1 MERNEP
7 DAQRLPS
14 AGSDSERVSISRL
27 LTMLSSGCRVGVAIA
42 NYNSG
47 PLLAECL
54 SSLQKNAGERILA
67 PVVADSGST
76 DDSIALAVRAC
87 PTVRVYRTPPDPGFA
102 VATNQAASLAGGQL
116 ILILNTDCFIQS
128 GMERMVS
135 FMLANPDV
143 AAVGPRLYNPDRTF
157 QPSCGNLPELRNLL
171 RHYFPLTRLVP
182 VHGGSK
188 PNLLDP
194 CSIGSARV
202 VGWIMGSCMLVRR
215 DVWDQTGGFDEGY
228 YLYNEEVDWC
238 WRAAVAGRKVV
249 YFPGADAIHLG
260 GGSTRGDGALG
271 GRLPYEHE
279 KSALRLM
286 RKMGRTRATQTLR
299 VCQAVSASLLLLAHG
314 LALVVGREDRTEWE
328 RRLSVTRR
336 ILDLTL
342 RYGRVT
348 KVEAPLYDVPRG
360 SGLTPSGVAG

>member
-1 MERNEP
+1 M
-7 DAQRLPS
+7 
-14 AGSDSERVSISRL
+14 
-27 LTMLSSGCRVGVAIA
+27 SSSKCRVGVAIA

-47 PLLAECL
+47 PLLAKCL
-54 SSLQKNAGERILA
+54 TSLQRGAGKWILP
-67 PVVADSGST
+67 PVVADSRSI
-76 DDSIALAVRAC
+76 DESIALAVQAC
-87 PTVRVYRTPPDPGFA
+87 PTVRVCETLPDPGFA

-116 ILILNTDCFIQS
+116 ILILNTDCFIRS

-135 FMLANPDV
+135 FMLVNPDV
-143 AAVGPRLYNPDRTF
+143 AAVGPRLYNPDGTY

-171 RHYFPLTRLVP
+171 RHYFPLTRFVP

-194 CSIGSARV
+194 YSISRARV

-228 YLYNEEVDWC
+228 YLYSEEVDWC

-260 GGSTRGDGALG
+260 GASTRGDGALG

-286 RKMGRTRATQTLR
+286 RKMGRSGATGTLR
-299 VCQAVSASLLLLAHG
+299 AFQAASACLLLLAHG
-314 LALVVGREDRTEWE
+314 LAAAAGREDKTQWA
-328 RRLSVTRR
+328 RRLSVTRS

-342 RYGRVT
+342 HYGRVA
-348 KVEAPLYDVPRG
+348 KGEAPLGGVHR
-360 SGLTPSGVAG
+360 PSGPAPPGLGS